1 MLAKVKAL
9 CVTVG
14 FGLAK
19 CTLQKYGGVTDASK
33 IGFAKLTIVFEK
45 LSDLANGVAR
55 LRRASTKLAK
65 GRYATIC
72 RGLNFA
78 SDSLDDIPDRDRL
91 CALLKRVE
99 T

>member
-9 CVTVG
+9 CETVG

-55 LRRASTKLAK
+55 LRRARANSP
-65 GRYATIC
+65 RDATQQFVGI
-72 RGLNFA
+72 
-78 SDSLDDIPDRDRL
+78 
-91 CALLKRVE
+91 
-99 T
+99 